1 MRTSRMTI
9 ITTITIMITRTKARE
24 DAALGLTRLQAS
36 FEQHGNRTVMTNKYH
51 TAPLKIAKAFPLE
64 AGLGVIVMDV
74 SPGLLDGDRYELE
87 WNCGPGSRLF
97 LTNQSYTKVHPAG
110 AKGGAVLRQ
119 SFVLEEN
126 AIVEH
131 MPEPIMLY
139 KQAAL
144 RSDTEV
150 RLAPGS
156 LWMQADVWCPG
167 RTLRGETFLYDRF
180 DSRLT
185 VRYGE
190 ELIGSQRQLIE
201 PAMQR
206 LNVPGSWGG
215 ATHIGTL
222 FAFGDRIGAQQ
233 VEAVREAVASL
244 PARSEYGLTVGASLT
259 HRHGL
264 AVMAAGTAAWPL
276 QEALRAAWS
285 ALRLSLLGEPPHVLV
300 QV

>member
-1 MRTSRMTI
+1 MSIHTGISVI
-9 ITTITIMITRTKARE
+9 ITIMITRTKILE

-36 FEQHGNRTVMTNKYH
+36 FEHHGDRTVMTSKYH
-51 TAPLKIAKAFPLE
+51 TAPLKIAKAFPIG

-87 WNCGPGSRLF
+87 WHCGSNSRLF
-97 LTNQSYTKVHPAG
+97 VTNQSYTKVHPAG
-110 AKGGAVLRQ
+110 EKGGAALKQ
-119 SFVLEEN
+119 SFMLKEGAV
-126 AIVEH
+126 VEH

-139 KQAAL
+139 RSAAL
-144 RSDTEV
+144 RSETDV

-156 LWMQADVWCPG
+156 LWVQADVWCPG
-167 RTLRGETFLYDRF
+167 RTLRGEAFQYERF

-201 PAMQR
+201 PALQQ
-206 LNVPGSWGG
+206 LHVPGSWGK
-215 ATHIGTL
+215 ATHMGML
-222 FAFGDRIGAQQ
+222 LAFGDRMGEQH
-233 VEAVREAVASL
+233 VEAVREALASL
-244 PARSEYGLTVGASLT
+244 PDRSAYGVTVGASLT
-259 HRHGL
+259 HRYGL

-285 ALRLSLLGEPPHVLV
+285 ALRLQLLGEPPHMLV